1 MIKTLEEFLEKLKEL
16 FGDDYN
22 NFDFSN
28 SKFNGLTKNIQ
39 YVCNIHHKWVNKP
52 AKQLLKGFYG
62 CGTCSKEKTKK
73 TKNEKS
79 KINFFKEAPIKHNN
93 YYTYKEDEF
102 VNMTT
107 PITITCPNPKHEDF
121 KQTPIKH
128 LNKGQGCNKCGKERC
143 ADKQRMTKDEFIRR
157 SIEKHGDEH
166 YGYHLVNYINCVTNV
181 EIICKICNKS
191 FQQTPYNHYL
201 SGSGC
206 TDCGI
211 IKRATLM
218 KRLASERFRK
228 VANNDERFDFSKFV
242 YITAITKSDVICKDC
257 NEIFPISPNN
267 YLRGKGCPNCCLKT
281 KKKLNEELKQIYP
294 DLKME
299 LKVDWC
305 RNPEK
310 CNGKHHYFPYDFYIY
325 IEDGDLKI
333 HIIIELDGIQH
344 IKSQKFFDRKLTFEE
359 RHERDVYK
367 EKCANENGYHTIRI
381 LQEDVFYDK
390 NDWLENL
397 LREIEYIK
405 NNQDDIHNRYICDNN
420 EYDIFM

>member
-1 MIKTLEEFLEKLKEL
+1 MIKTLEEFLENLKKVSC
-16 FGDDYN
+16 DDYN

-52 AKQLLKGFYG
+52 AKELLKGFYG
-62 CGTCSKEKTKK
+62 CGICSKEKTKK

-79 KINFFKEAPIKHNN
+79 KKKFFEEAPKLHNN
-93 YYTYKEDEF
+93 YYTYNEDVF
-102 VNMTT
+102 VDMTT
-107 PITITCPNPKHEDF
+107 PILITCPNPKHDDF
-121 KQTPIKH
+121 KQKPIKH
-128 LNKGQGCNKCGKERC
+128 LNCGQGCNKCGDER
-143 ADKQRMTKDEFIRR
+143 AHDKQRMTKDEFIRR

-166 YGYHLVNYINCVTNV
+166 YGYHLVNYINCDTNI
-181 EIICKICNKS
+181 EIYCNICNKS
-191 FQQTPYNHYL
+191 FQQTPSSHL

-211 IKRATLM
+211 KKRSD
-218 KRLASERFRK
+218 KKKEKGSDNFWK
-228 VANNDERFDFSKFV
+228 KANNDERFDFSKYV
-242 YITAITKSDVICKDC
+242 YVIAITKSDGVICKKC
-257 NEIFPISPNN
+257 NEPFSISPNN
-267 YLRGKGCPNCCLKT
+267 YLRGKGCPFCRKKT
-281 KKKLNEELKQIYP
+281 EKKLNEELKKIYP
-294 DLKME
+294 NLKRE

-333 HIIIELDGIQH
+333 LIELDGIQH
-344 IKSQKFFDRKLTFEE
+344 IKPQKFFDRKMTFEE
-359 RHERDVYK
+359 RHKRDVYK
-367 EKCANENGYHTIRI
+367 QKCANEKGYHTIRI

-390 NDWLENL
+390 NDWLSKL
-397 LREIEYIK
+397 KIEIDYIK
-405 NNQDDIHNRYICDNN
+405 NNQGIIHHRYICDNN